1 MKLWKKNF
9 RSNGN
14 GQVKIVLR
22 DNLYLQNLDDQ
33 KEHIK
38 EITDTLLSVSE
49 EYPVQIEQGKVV
61 KEAKIYFIA

>member
-1 MKLWKKNF
+1 M
-9 RSNGN
+9 
-14 GQVKIVLR
+14 KIVLR